1 MIIKVQRNNDTKNV
15 KNTKTMKLSG
25 VPSGLIVLLIF
36 FTACSASKKINEK
49 LIVGKWNRD
58 KIVSILPTAGSENYS
73 AILDS
78 LGLPFELAVTPNK
91 PKGKIVLVTGRSEK
105 LLSDSEKE
113 EKLAKLQSFFPDFK
127 NTLEFKPDKKIS
139 ISTQKNLINGTWK
152 MNGNG
157 NKITLSIQDVSAPMI
172 LTLVKINSTT
182 MEIVDHFPNSDF
194 QILYK
199 KH

>member
-1 MIIKVQRNNDTKNV
+1 
-15 KNTKTMKLSG
+15 MKLSG

-49 LIVGKWNRD
+49 LIVGNWNRD

-78 LGLPFELAVTPNK
+78 LGVPFEVSALQNEAGNR
-91 PKGKIVLVTGRSEK
+91 KIVLVTGKSDK

-113 EKLAKLQSFFPDFK
+113 EKFAMLQSIFPDFK
-127 NTLEFKPDKKIS
+127 NTIEFKTDKKII
-139 ISTQKNLINGTWK
+139 ISTQKTLINGTWK

-194 QILYK
+194 QMLYK